1 MELLEAKKI
10 MDEKLGDYKIMA
22 LASCVDDYPMVRNVS
37 CVFFNDKIYFKTDKY
52 FRKTQQLFKNDKVAM
67 CFNGVQVE
75 VTAKNLGLVVDEPG
89 RIFEKKYKEYLWQSY
104 NAYSHVDSEILIE
117 VTPEFVE
124 IWDEDEDRKAF
135 QLFIDFKKKTVE
147 YKPYD

>member
-1 MELLEAKKI
+1 MNQEEFLK
-10 MDEKLGDYKIMA
+10 
-22 LASCVDDYPMVRNVS
+22 RNI
-37 CVFFNDKIYFKTDKY
+37 K
-52 FRKTQQLFKNDKVAM
+52 R
-67 CFNGVQVE
+67 
-75 VTAKNLGLVVDEPG
+75 
-89 RIFEKKYKEYLWQSY
+89 QSY